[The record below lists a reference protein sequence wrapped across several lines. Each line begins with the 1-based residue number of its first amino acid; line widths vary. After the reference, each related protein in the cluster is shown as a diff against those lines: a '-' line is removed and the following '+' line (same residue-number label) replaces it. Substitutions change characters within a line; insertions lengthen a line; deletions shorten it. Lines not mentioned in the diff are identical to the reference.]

1 MKNQITIIFI
11 FLISISFAQSEI
23 EIHLD
28 YDPGVNYSG
37 QTITHY
43 SSEAYFQIPMKV
55 INNSNNTIEIYFRR
69 VLLESD
75 VNISDQFCD
84 QVSCYSCGSDSVWSS
99 PIPNSIISTDS
110 STMKPQG
117 NFNNYGFANIRYFV
131 INSSDESLI
140 DSVDLNLV
148 YSSVT
153 GIDYSKAIQINEYP
167 NPADQYFNVD
177 IKGGKNLK
185 LSIFSITGEK
195 VFENELLEGSNKINL
210 SKFRSGMYLYSI
222 ISGTETVKTKRFI
235 IK

>member
-28 YDPGVNYSG
+28 YDPGVSYSG

-43 SSEAYFQIPMKV
+43 STEAYFQIPMKV
-55 INNSNNTIEIYFRR
+55 INNSNNTIEIFFRR
-69 VLLESD
+69 VILESD
-75 VNISDQFCD
+75 VNIFDQFCD
-84 QVSCYSCGSDSVWSS
+84 QISCYSCGSDSVWSS

-117 NFNNYGFANIRYFV
+117 SFNNYGYANIRYFV
-131 INSSDESLI
+131 INSSDESIL

-153 GIDYSKAIQINEYP
+153 GSDYLKAIKINEYP
-167 NPADQYFNVD
+167 NPANQFFNVD
-177 IKGGKNLK
+177 VQSANNLK
-185 LSIFSITGEK
+185 LSLFSITGEK
-195 VFENELLEGSNKINL
+195 VYETQLYKGKNQLNLDNL
-210 SKFRSGMYLYSI
+210 SSGMYLYSI
-222 ISGTETVKTKRFI
+222 ISGEENIKTKRLI